1 MDLICSNSK
10 DVLTRPDTLSVS
22 RLFMQAILDE
32 DHLPVREVV
41 LYKITMCWGIRQFK
55 NQNGGEDPTD
65 LELREVLGD
74 LLYKIRFPA
83 MLPKEFS
90 EISTG
95 SDLLTA
101 AEKESIYCYLVTK
114 KQLDQLQ
121 FSVNKRVNTEMFVDR
136 TELCSSTHWFFD
148 PYFFLDAI
156 TFTTSADI
164 VLTGIGLYTAVNKNG
179 YTVDLE
185 ISQSVKRLMN
195 ETIVIPHT
203 GNSTPHKVILDKPL
217 QIVAGLLYSIRAKA
231 HGRIRYAGTTCTAKC
246 TTGNITFKFHMHSR
260 VGNYITDS
268 GSNTKTFFR
277 KSALP
282 LQREIP

>member
-1 MDLICSNSK
+1 MLIHSL
-10 DVLTRPDTLSVS
+10 VLRS
-22 RLFMQAILDE
+22 
-32 DHLPVREVV
+32 
-41 LYKITMCWGIRQFK
+41 
-55 NQNGGEDPTD
+55 
-65 LELREVLGD
+65 
-74 LLYKIRFPA
+74 LL
-83 MLPKEFS
+83 
-90 EISTG
+90 
-95 SDLLTA
+95 
-101 AEKESIYCYLVTK
+101 
-114 KQLDQLQ
+114 
-121 FSVNKRVNTEMFVDR
+121 
-136 TELCSSTHWFFD
+136 
-148 PYFFLDAI
+148 FLDAI

-231 HGRIRYAGTTCTAKC
+231 QGRISYTGTTCTAKC

>member
-1 MDLICSNSK
+1 MLIHSL
-10 DVLTRPDTLSVS
+10 VLRS
-22 RLFMQAILDE
+22 
-32 DHLPVREVV
+32 
-41 LYKITMCWGIRQFK
+41 
-55 NQNGGEDPTD
+55 
-65 LELREVLGD
+65 
-74 LLYKIRFPA
+74 LL
-83 MLPKEFS
+83 
-90 EISTG
+90 
-95 SDLLTA
+95 
-101 AEKESIYCYLVTK
+101 
-114 KQLDQLQ
+114 
-121 FSVNKRVNTEMFVDR
+121 
-136 TELCSSTHWFFD
+136 
-148 PYFFLDAI
+148 FLDAI

-231 HGRIRYAGTTCTAKC
+231 HGRISYTGTTCTAKC
-246 TTGNITFKFHMHSR
+246 TTGNKFHMHSESVTTSPTR
-260 VGNYITDS
+260 GQIPRL
-268 GSNTKTFFR
+268 FFR

>member
-1 MDLICSNSK
+1 MYAGKKYMVPELVQECCKCLSTNLNLDNVIDIFETSLYLDEMELQKKWMDLICSNSK

-148 PYFFLDAI
+148 PYFF
-156 TFTTSADI
+156 
-164 VLTGIGLYTAVNKNG
+164 
-179 YTVDLE
+179 
-185 ISQSVKRLMN
+185 
-195 ETIVIPHT
+195 
-203 GNSTPHKVILDKPL
+203 
-217 QIVAGLLYSIRAKA
+217 
-231 HGRIRYAGTTCTAKC
+231 
-246 TTGNITFKFHMHSR
+246 
-260 VGNYITDS
+260 
-268 GSNTKTFFR
+268 
-277 KSALP
+277 
-282 LQREIP
+282 